1 MILKKSCERLE
12 RIMQIDIDP
21 HILKKMA
28 INHEKFDAESKKVMQ
43 HFLAAQKAV
52 SENEALLEFIVKEYE
67 KKGK

>member
-1 MILKKSCERLE
+1 
-12 RIMQIDIDP
+12 MQIDIDP

-43 HFLAAQKAV
+43 QFLAAQKAV